1 MNPALLL
8 QLLSLAQGLLT
19 AMPSLVAEFNAIKAA
34 GTATPAQ
41 LADIQAQITTMDAAR
56 LKSWADADAALDA
69 AAKT

>member
-8 QLLSLAQGLLT
+8 QLLSLVQA
-19 AMPSLVAEFNAIKAA
+19 AISSAPSLVAEFNAIKAA

-41 LADIQAQITTMDAAR
+41 LTDIQAQIATMEAAR
-56 LKSWADADAALDA
+56 LTSWAAADTALDA